1 MRAGELARAPSL
13 LLFWNAM
20 CIYCPVAPSSSQE
33 VIFSRAR
40 GAELAI
46 SPENFST
53 PPVRTLGDRGAVA
66 QKRGLWKSKGTEPEG
81 SIEDLQAMVLN

>member
-1 MRAGELARAPSL
+1 MRARELARAPSL

-66 QKRGLWKSKGTEPEG
+66 QKKRPLEKQGH
-81 SIEDLQAMVLN
+81 

>member
-1 MRAGELARAPSL
+1 MRAGELATAPSL

-40 GAELAI
+40 GAKLAI

-53 PPVRTLGDRGAVA
+53 PPVRTLGDQGAVA
-66 QKRGLWKSKGTEPEG
+66 QKEAFGKVRALSQKV
-81 SIEDLQAMVLN
+81 VLRIYKQWP